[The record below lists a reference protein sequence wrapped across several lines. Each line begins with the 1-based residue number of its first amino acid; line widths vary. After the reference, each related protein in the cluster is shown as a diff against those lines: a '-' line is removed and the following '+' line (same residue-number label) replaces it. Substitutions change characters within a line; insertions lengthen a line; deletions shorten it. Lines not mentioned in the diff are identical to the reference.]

1 MTELCF
7 MWYHHDVPWVVCHSV
22 LSLFYDFS
30 VMQFRGNLDYK
41 ASQGKTVTK
50 VIR

>member
-1 MTELCF
+1 MV
-7 MWYHHDVPWVVCHSV
+7 YYNDVPWVVCHSV
-22 LSLFYDFS
+22 LSLFYKFS

-41 ASQGKTVTK
+41 ASQGKTVSR